1 MAIKKTEIENK
12 TKNIKEKNISII
24 DDKSIKEYADIF
36 SSHNLKLLEVNSNG
50 TKITLKKSDDKVV
63 QNIVQPIANIPIQT
77 AIGSQNIVFTEKE
90 EVSNNKETTNTN
102 YLDIVSPIVG
112 TFYDSSSPDTPPY
125 VKEGDIVTAD
135 TVVCIVEAMKMMN
148 EIKSGINGKIV
159 KKLVDNNTAIEA
171 GVVLFLIEP

>member
-1 MAIKKTEIENK
+1 MAIKKTEVENK

-36 SSHNLKLLEVNSNG
+36 SNHNLKLLEVNSNG
-50 TKITLKKSDDKVV
+50 TKITLKKTDDKVV
-63 QNIVQPIANIPIQT
+63 QNIVQPIANMPIQT
-77 AIGSQNIVFTEKE
+77 AIASQNIVFTEKE
-90 EVSNNKETTNTN
+90 EVSDVKETANTN

-135 TVVCIVEAMKMMN
+135 TVVCIIEAMKMMN